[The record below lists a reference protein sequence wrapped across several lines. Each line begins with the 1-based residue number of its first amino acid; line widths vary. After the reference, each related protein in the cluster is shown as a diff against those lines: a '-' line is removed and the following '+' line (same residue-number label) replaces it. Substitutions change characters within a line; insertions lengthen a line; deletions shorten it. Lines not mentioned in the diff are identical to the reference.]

1 MKTMKHIGIFSLFI
15 FTFSNAQI
23 MVVSQNKVVF
33 ESVAEYLELSEKYWD
48 PIFDKL
54 VDDGKLNEVG
64 TLSHYWGDEW
74 NIVAYYK
81 AKDTPSFE
89 NAWSEGYREWVKE
102 TPKEVRDNLSK
113 MILEHKDSIYQLKHS
128 YNGK

>member
-15 FTFSNAQI
+15 FSFINAQI

-54 VDDGKLNEVG
+54 VDDGKHRLFSTNF
-64 TLSHYWGDEW
+64 W
-74 NIVAYYK
+74 A
-81 AKDTPSFE
+81 F
-89 NAWSEGYREWVKE
+89 
-102 TPKEVRDNLSK
+102 
-113 MILEHKDSIYQLKHS
+113 SIP
-128 YNGK
+128 